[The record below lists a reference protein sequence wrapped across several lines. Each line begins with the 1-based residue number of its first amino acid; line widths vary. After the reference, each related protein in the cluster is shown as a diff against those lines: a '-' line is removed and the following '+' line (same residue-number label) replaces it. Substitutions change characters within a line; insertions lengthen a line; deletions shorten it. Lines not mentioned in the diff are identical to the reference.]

1 MSLDCVEISL
11 SRVFESGQAY
21 VALSRARS
29 LAGLRVLDFDPKV
42 VRADPSVLRF
52 YRQLRRHQLLTQV
65 KKNPVPAKSA
75 LCNQDDM
82 CLGCDALFYFLSK
95 IIQTKTC
102 NGRRNET
109 AGRGECSRTARSS
122 KISCSVGVI

>member
-42 VRADPSVLRF
+42 VRADPAVLQF

-65 KKNPVPAKSA
+65 KKNLTLAKPA
-75 LCNQDDM
+75 LCNQDRHVGTTM
-82 CLGCDALFYFLSK
+82 FLFLPKQDQHS
-95 IIQTKTC
+95 
-102 NGRRNET
+102 
-109 AGRGECSRTARSS
+109 
-122 KISCSVGVI
+122 